1 MPRKARH
8 APGGVIDHVLNRAA
22 GRPTLFKS
30 GRDFEAFQRCLVRA
44 VEAEPIRLLAYCVM
58 STTRT

>member
-22 GRPTLFKS
+22 GRATLFKS

-44 VEAEPIRLLAYCVM
+44 VAYQIICG
-58 STTRT
+58 